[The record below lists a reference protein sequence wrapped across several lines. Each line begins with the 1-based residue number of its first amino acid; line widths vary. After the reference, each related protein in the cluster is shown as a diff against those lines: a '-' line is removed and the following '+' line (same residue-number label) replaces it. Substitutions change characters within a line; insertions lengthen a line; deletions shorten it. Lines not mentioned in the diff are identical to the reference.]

1 MNSYEAKPMIG
12 FVEAFKVVNKKF
24 FVYSGRARRSEF
36 WWATL
41 ALALISWLTS
51 WIPIVS
57 IAVSI
62 YTGLLGISMQF
73 RRLHDIGKSGWW
85 EGATLIL
92 SLVWVLL
99 LLFLTGDFEALLQ
112 EDVEAI
118 FEGLKSSNSF
128 AIVLLALLSIIL
140 ALLGLCIF
148 IFSLLDSDIE
158 ENKYGKSP
166 KYFHVAQKEVED
178 TAGPTA
184 KVLD

>member
-1 MNSYEAKPMIG
+1 MNSYEAKPMMG

-24 FVYSGRARRSEF
+24 FVYSGRSRRSEY

-41 ALALISWLTS
+41 ALGLISWLTS
-51 WIPIVS
+51 WIPVVS
-57 IAVSI
+57 IAASI

-85 EGATLIL
+85 EGATFIL
-92 SLVWVLL
+92 SFIWLGI
-99 LLFLTGDFEALLQ
+99 LFFITGDFEALLQ

-118 FEGLKSSNSF
+118 FEGLKSGNTF
-128 AIVLLALLSIIL
+128 AVTLFCIITIIL
-140 ALLGLCIF
+140 CLLGLCIF

-166 KYFHVAQKEVED
+166 KYFHIAQKEVED

-184 KVLD
+184 QVLD